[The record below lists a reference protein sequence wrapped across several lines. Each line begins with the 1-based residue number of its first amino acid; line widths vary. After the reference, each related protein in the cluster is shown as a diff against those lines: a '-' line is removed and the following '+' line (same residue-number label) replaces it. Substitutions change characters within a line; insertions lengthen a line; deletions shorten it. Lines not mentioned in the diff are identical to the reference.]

1 MSLSFGSNE
10 FYYLDDNIGCDV
22 TIDSSSPCLGSI
34 EHDEDEGIDI
44 NDKFNGNH
52 FNDESIEI
60 PCPMEWNTFDN
71 LMPSQDELEENDND
85 EPEEDNIDSR
95 RIETKRR
102 STSTET
108 SSSSGCCLSDVEPS
122 PSSPSSP
129 NSSEGYHSLTLSPS
143 TSSSSSSSSILH
155 HQIEAEAE
163 IEVEAETEIQVEL
176 QAEIDHEEDDE
187 EAQVD
192 MIKESLLK
200 EGLMNHN
207 SNYVDASFDDESIDG
222 FKDSYSFLTG
232 EDGSGSKLDEDISN
246 DCTNKTE
253 GNLNDDNNSGGSF
266 YCKWTNC
273 DWPGNYDDLVDHIR
287 EIHVE
292 LQPYQ
297 QQKHNWTEVMRK
309 NHEDNKKKKNH
320 NHDDGPN
327 VKNTK
332 QKVEDNEITSC
343 STSSKAKKKIKHDAT
358 ESTTCSSSVCI
369 DTTESCCPKAKKRLK
384 LNHNQE
390 SKSQQYVCLWEGCK
404 VYGKASLS
412 RNWLERHV
420 LQHSGPRPFKC
431 IVQNCRARFKIQSA
445 LERHVNSHFKPNLE
459 FNCTNSNQEST
470 NEIFINNKVDASS
483 LPSTSTSFAGSIA
496 SLSSSLNSLG
506 ASAGAYNANST
517 NPNPSY
523 SSLITSTFHATMMRA
538 KSLDAN
544 TNTSSTPNKILK
556 RKKSSNK
563 LRRKCF
569 VGKLINGSTLYN
581 QINFVL
587 FCS

>member
-176 QAEIDHEEDDE
+176 KAEIDHEEDDE

-253 GNLNDDNNSGGSF
+253 SNLNDDNNSGGSF

-327 VKNTK
+327 VKNMK
-332 QKVEDNEITSC
+332 QKAENNEITSC
-343 STSSKAKKKIKHDAT
+343 STSSKAKKKIKHDQTEST

-459 FNCTNSNQEST
+459 FNSTNSNQEST

-506 ASAGAYNANST
+506 ASAGAHNANST

-523 SSLITSTFHATMMRA
+523 SSLIASTFHATMMRA

-544 TNTSSTPNKILK
+544 TNISSTPNKILK

-569 VGKLINGSTLYN
+569 VGKLING
-581 QINFVL
+581 
-587 FCS
+587 